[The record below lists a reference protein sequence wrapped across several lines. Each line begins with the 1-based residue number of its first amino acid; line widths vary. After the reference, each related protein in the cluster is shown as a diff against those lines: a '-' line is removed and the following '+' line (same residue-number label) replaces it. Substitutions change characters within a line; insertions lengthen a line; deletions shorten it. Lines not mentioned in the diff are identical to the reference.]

1 MRMVQYVRRFRLE
14 VGEVESALG
23 QRVERMDLGGSFPRT
38 VILKAESLEES
49 WRSPL

>member
-1 MRMVQYVRRFRLE
+1 MKLAECVRSFHLE

-23 QRVERMDLGGSFPRT
+23 QRVERMDLGGSFLRT
-38 VILKAESLEES
+38 VVLKAEES

>member
-1 MRMVQYVRRFRLE
+1 MRMVHYVRKYRLE
-14 VGEVESALG
+14 IGEVEG
-23 QRVERMDLGGSFPRT
+23 QRVERMDLGGSFLRT